1 MLAEWRM
8 LRITLHDEPGS
19 LTFQF
24 EGKLA
29 GPWVQEAEACWRHAL
44 ASQRSSTLCIDLAG
58 VTMIDRA
65 GKAFLAAARSQGA
78 KLVASG
84 CVMKAVVAELTGNQ
98 HTD

>member
-1 MLAEWRM
+1 M
-8 LRITLHDEPGS
+8 LRITFHDEPGT

-29 GPWVQEAEACWRHAL
+29 GPWVQEAEACWRQAR
-44 ASQRSSTLCIDLAG
+44 ASQRSSALRLDLTG
-58 VTMIDRA
+58 VTVVDGA

-78 KLVASG
+78 KLVACG
-84 CVMKAVVAELTGNQ
+84 CVMKAVVAELTGNS